1 MCLSYDPHMTSA
13 DPDALAV
20 SSSLYTVDSNDPE
33 SALIDRSHLSSD
45 EISEIGEVMSA
56 LGRLRDAE
64 QLLSDASQRYMKLGR
79 TDMRALHFL
88 IVAHHRGSLVTPSAI
103 ASHLGISGPST
114 TKLLDR
120 LEAGGHIE
128 RAPHPSDR
136 RALVISITD
145 ETRESAMQTV
155 GRLQAKRFH
164 AAARLSPKERQV
176 VIGFLDD
183 MTEQIALR
191 HAAWTLE
198 GQSEGQAAES

>member
-1 MCLSYDPHMTSA
+1 MRMGYDRHMSSA
-13 DPDALAV
+13 DPDATSV
-20 SSSLYTVDSNDPE
+20 SSSLYNVDSNDPE
-33 SALIDRSHLSSD
+33 SSLIDRSQLSV
-45 EISEIGEVMSA
+45 EEVAEIGEVMSA

-64 QLLSDASQRYMKLGR
+64 QQLSDASQRYMKLGR
-79 TDMRALHFL
+79 SDMRALHYL
-88 IVAHHRGSLVTPSAI
+88 IVARHRGILVTPSTI

-120 LEAGGHIE
+120 LESGGHIE
-128 RAPHPSDR
+128 RAPHPTDR
-136 RALVISITD
+136 RALVISVTD

-183 MTEQIALR
+183 MTEQISLR
-191 HAAWTLE
+191 HAAWTHE
-198 GQSEGQAAES
+198 DQP